1 MFSFGDRYR
10 NIGKYFLETEAKW
23 FGVSQMMDLF
33 LYDREGD
40 ERETWKD
47 DKNFTSREFSFV
59 DIYKLSIRAKI
70 DKGISGMT
78 ERGTRTIA
86 TEMYPAT
93 Q

>member
-1 MFSFGDRYR
+1 MEHSYGMLLDYIARIVKMEIRVQMFSFSDRYR

-59 DIYKLSIRAKI
+59 DIYKLIK
-70 DKGISGMT
+70 T
-78 ERGTRTIA
+78 
-86 TEMYPAT
+86 
-93 Q
+93 